1 MQTITLYR
9 YTRPDGGV
17 STSPVKPDAA
27 DYTIKYRLI
36 ADEGMAITDG
46 DIITMCV
53 DTDTVN
59 EWTEIEYSEEE

>member
-36 ADEGMAITDG
+36 ADEGTAITDG

>member
-9 YTRPDGGV
+9 YTRPDGGM

-36 ADEGMAITDG
+36 ADEGMAMTDG

>member
-1 MQTITLYR
+1 
-9 YTRPDGGV
+9 
-17 STSPVKPDAA
+17 
-27 DYTIKYRLI
+27 
-36 ADEGMAITDG
+36 MAITDG